1 MNDFKFMDNKI
12 NVTSLPGSPAQE
24 GTDATGVSMPS
35 GGLGIRG
42 WLVLQRNLILD
53 TQKHV

>member
-1 MNDFKFMDNKI
+1 VNDFKFMDNKI

-42 WLVLQRNLILD
+42 WLILQRNLILD